1 MPLTY
6 WYVRQYVFNGSDD
19 DDDDDAAA
27 AAPLLLLLLRV
38 VAARAEVIQAL
49 PNLLA
54 MTGSIRARTGVAIII
69 IRSKTTKRLTS
80 INYFNAVVV
89 ALMAAWSTLSTVQGS
104 EKEEWQIRRGTK
116 RKTLE
121 RKAFKTVNMMA
132 FAKNDF

>member
-1 MPLTY
+1 
-6 WYVRQYVFNGSDD
+6 VRQYVFNGSDD
-19 DDDDDAAA
+19 DDDAATA
-27 AAPLLLLLLRV
+27 AAPLLLLLLLLLRV
-38 VAARAEVIQAL
+38 VAARAEVIQALPTL

-69 IRSKTTKRLTS
+69 IRSKMTKRLTS